1 MAGKSLSTGWAA
13 IADEVWTGVSD
24 WRAAHPKATFSEI
37 EREIEARLGALRTR
51 MLEDVALASAAKDVT
66 TLAKGSRPPCANCGG
81 GLEAHGQQKR
91 EIQTMRGDALR
102 LRRSY
107 AVCRSCGTGV
117 FPPR

>member
-1 MAGKSLSTGWAA
+1 MAGKGLGTGWAA
-13 IADEVWTGVSD
+13 MADEVWTGVSD
-24 WRAAHPKATFSEI
+24 WRAAHPQATLSEI
-37 EREIEARLGALRTR
+37 EREIEERLGALRRR

-66 TLAKGSRPPCANCGG
+66 TLDAGSRPLCANCGG
-81 GLEAHGQQKR
+81 GLEARGQQRR
-91 EIQTMRGDALR
+91 EIQTMRGDALS